1 MDKTD
6 AQDAARYR
14 WIKAQKTWRFAPT
27 ELVALLGLK
36 QIQVKST
43 IRLINLMLT
52 VQASMV

>member
-1 MDKTD
+1 MDNTD

-14 WIKAQKTWRFAPT
+14 WIKRKKTWRFAPAK
-27 ELVALLGLK
+27 LMALLGLK

-43 IRLINLMLT
+43 IRLISLMLT